1 MLATRFSDRDRTA
14 FTMKNPYFCADRES
28 EYAMQPVRCVT
39 GDAPTLAEV
48 DDYFGKQ
55 AASEWLV
62 PLLADLS
69 IYTSAKNLGQRQQK
83 QLAKTIA
90 VEYRSLKVTEM
101 MLFFHRFKAGHYGRF
116 YGAVDPMV
124 VMCALQDFIKERD
137 ELRNKIKEQEADLV
151 RKQYEDAWPKCAEEL
166 KAHIGLTSSDVWLN
180 VIDPYNHAIRICIGS
195 QEALNRIES
204 DDVIDKFMDIIQS
217 NYGKDIDLTYRKT
230 WID

>member
-137 ELRNKIKEQEADLV
+137 EIDRSHQDEQAAQWDTEARSRWAQMQADIERLTGLIPKDFYIIDSEPYKRRLRVRLSNKEA
-151 RKQYEDAWPKCAEEL
+151 EDCITTPQGWQQWQQLRSRHFPDDFGHLALYGAL
-166 KAHIGLTSSDVWLN
+166 K
-180 VIDPYNHAIRICIGS
+180 
-195 QEALNRIES
+195 
-204 DDVIDKFMDIIQS
+204 
-217 NYGKDIDLTYRKT
+217 
-230 WID
+230 